1 MLMTLPDCMLI
12 ASLIAGEPAPSAGTM
27 ADDALGAPH
36 SNGAPDSEQRL
47 GQSRPISSDLG

>member
-1 MLMTLPDCMLI
+1 MLI
-12 ASLIAGEPAPSAGTM
+12 ASLIAGEPAPSAGTV

-36 SNGAPDSEQRL
+36 SNGSPDSNGSPHSEQRL